1 MKQYKLSRKNLPIS
15 PGGGIH
21 TIWLFLLTK
30 EVWNVPLWLEVP
42 FWIFLALWFVGFFS
56 ILSNSIEI
64 DIFEKWNKK

>member
-1 MKQYKLSRKNLPIS
+1 MKQYKLSRKNLPVS
-15 PGGGIH
+15 PGGGIN

>member
-15 PGGGIH
+15 PGGGIC

-64 DIFEKWNKK
+64 DIFEKWNKR

>member
-15 PGGGIH
+15 PGGGIN

-64 DIFEKWNKK
+64 DIFEKWNKR